1 MINIF
6 YNKTTL
12 KDTMLV
18 SVSMK
23 KPNITKNHKDVF
35 TALYKDEELVGIN
48 IFNVSKHI
56 KLNDGM
62 ILANKQILDFILK
75 ITKINLSKYEDKNF
89 VVGEIVK
96 LEPIPNTHL
105 NYCDVDVKDKVL
117 KVVCGA
123 ANAKQN
129 LKVVVAMINTFMPDG
144 KPIIKNSIQG
154 KESFGMLCSAKELNM
169 PHDNKKGIIEL
180 NNSYQVG
187 ELFVEPFSNK

>member
-18 SVSMK
+18 SISMK
-23 KPNITKNHKDVF
+23 KPDIIKNHKDLF
-35 TALYKDEELVGIN
+35 TTLYKDEELVGIN

-62 ILANKQILDFILK
+62 IQANKQILDLILK
-75 ITKINLSKYEDKNF
+75 ITKIDLSKYVENNF
-89 VVGEIVK
+89 VVGQIVK

-105 NYCDVDVKDKVL
+105 NYCDVDVKSKVL

-123 ANAKQN
+123 PNAKQN

-187 ELFVEPFSNK
+187 ELFIEPFSNK